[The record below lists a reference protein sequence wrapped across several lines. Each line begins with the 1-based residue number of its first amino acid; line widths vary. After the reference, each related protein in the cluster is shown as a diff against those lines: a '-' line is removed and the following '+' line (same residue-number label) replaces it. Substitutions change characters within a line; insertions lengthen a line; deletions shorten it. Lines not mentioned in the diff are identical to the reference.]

1 MVHALDEIHRVL
13 TPGGILVDLR
23 PLADSWP
30 VEVLQGESSVVTGR
44 LIDLPTGLGD
54 DLAANA
60 AIAEAVLRG
69 WFRFEKVFNFRLYEY
84 WDDPDEMIAYI
95 SERWAD
101 LVLMSDDLQNNTRT
115 AWNASGAGS
124 RLRLKLTMLLT
135 SWRKL

>member
-1 MVHALDEIHRVL
+1 M
-13 TPGGILVDLR
+13 DLR

-60 AIAEAVLRG
+60 AIAEAVWRG

-84 WDDPDEMIAYI
+84 WDDPDEMIAYL

-101 LVLMSDDLQNNTRT
+101 LVLMSDDLQNITRT